1 MVQLP
6 LVDLKNHETVH
17 AMNPCTPSTPIEA
30 NGFLGVASPPHE
42 LVPNPQRPLKA
53 LFVITSM
60 PVGGAETLLV
70 NLLRKFR
77 PSHIVP
83 SVACLKDKGPLGQ
96 EIAQEFDVTEHWLKS
111 KYDLRVLPRLAA
123 HIRKGKFD
131 ALISVGA
138 GDKMFWGR
146 LAARLASLPVVCSAL
161 HSTGWPDGVGKMNRW
176 LTPITDAFIAVA
188 KPHGQFLI
196 DFETFPANKV
206 VVIPNG
212 IDTIRF
218 RPHQESKAEVRREL
232 GLALDTPIVGIVAAL
247 RPEKNHLLFIGAA
260 SKVIAKF
267 PKAHFVIIGDGPE
280 RSNIENT
287 IAALKLEKSVSLL
300 GTRSD
305 TPRLLAAM
313 DVFALTSHNEASPVS
328 ILEALSCGV
337 PVVST
342 RVGSVAES
350 VHDQW
355 NGFTVEPGDVEAV
368 ADRIKHLLWNK
379 ETAELMGN
387 NGREHV
393 QSLGSLD
400 TMVQM
405 YEHLI
410 HSIFD
415 RKTNRV
421 Q

>member
-1 MVQLP
+1 MTYCTQANAIDAKG
-6 LVDLKNHETVH
+6 DLRHSIQH
-17 AMNPCTPSTPIEA
+17 
-30 NGFLGVASPPHE
+30 GE
-42 LVPNPQRPLKA
+42 LVPDPQRPLKA
-53 LFVITSM
+53 IFVITSM

-83 SVACLKDKGPLGQ
+83 SVACLKGKGPLGE
-96 EIAQEFDVTEHWLKS
+96 EIASEFSVTEHWLTS
-111 KYDLRVLPRLAA
+111 KYDLRVLPRLAC
-123 HIRKGKFD
+123 HMRKEKFD
-131 ALISVGA
+131 AMISVGA

-146 LAARLASLPVVCSAL
+146 LAARLASVPVICSAL

-176 LTPITDAFIAVA
+176 LSPITDAFIAVA
-188 KPHGQFLI
+188 KPHGQFLTE
-196 DFETFPANKV
+196 FEKFPASKV

-212 IDTIRF
+212 VDTNRF
-218 RPHQESKAEVRREL
+218 QPNSESRQEVRSEL
-232 GLALDTPIVGIVAAL
+232 GLASSTPIIGIVAAL
-247 RPEKNHLLFIGAA
+247 RPEKNHTLFVNAA
-260 SKVIAKF
+260 SKVLAKF
-267 PKAHFVIIGDGPE
+267 PRAHFVIIGDGPE
-280 RSNIENT
+280 RPNIENA
-287 IAALKLEKSVSLL
+287 IASLGIEKKVSLL

-305 TPRLLAAM
+305 IPRLLAAM

-342 RVGSVAES
+342 RVGSITES

-355 NGFTVEPGDVEAV
+355 NGFSVEPGDIDAV
-368 ADRIKHLLWNK
+368 ADRIQFLLWNK
-379 ETAELMGN
+379 STAEMMGG

-393 QSLGSLD
+393 QSNGSLE
-400 TMVQM
+400 TMVEM

-421 Q
+421 Y

>member
-1 MVQLP
+1 MAS
-6 LVDLKNHETVH
+6 HE
-17 AMNPCTPSTPIEA
+17 P
-30 NGFLGVASPPHE
+30 FLE
-42 LVPNPQRPLKA
+42 PNPQRPLKT

-70 NLLRKFR
+70 NLLRNFR
-77 PSHIVP
+77 PSHVVP
-83 SVACLKDKGPLGQ
+83 SVACLKEKGPLGE
-96 EIAQEFDVTEHWLKS
+96 EIEKEFTLTEHWLKS
-111 KYDLRVLPRLAA
+111 KYDLRVLPTLAS
-123 HIRKGKFD
+123 HIRNEKID

-146 LAARLASLPVVCSAL
+146 LAARIASVPVICSAL
-161 HSTGWPDGVGKMNRW
+161 HSTGWPDGVGRMNRW
-176 LTPITDAFIAVA
+176 LTPVTDAFIAVA
-188 KPHGQFLI
+188 KPHGQFLV
-196 DFETFPANKV
+196 DFEKFPAGKV

-212 IDTIRF
+212 VDTIRF
-218 RPHQESKAEVRREL
+218 QPDHESRSQVRKD
-232 GLALDTPIVGIVAAL
+232 LALAPDTPLVGIVAAL
-247 RPEKNHLLFIGAA
+247 RPEKNHALFLNAA
-260 SKVIAKF
+260 SKVIGKF
-267 PKAHFVIIGDGPE
+267 PRAHFVIVGDGPE
-280 RSNIENT
+280 RTNIENT
-287 IAALKLEKSVSLL
+287 IAALNLGKKISLL

-350 VHDQW
+350 VHDHR
-355 NGFTVEPGDVEAV
+355 NGFTVEPGDVDAL
-368 ADRIKHLLWNK
+368 ADRIQYLLMNK
-379 ETAELMGN
+379 ESAEMMGN
-387 NGREHV
+387 VGREHV
-393 QSLGSLD
+393 QSHGSLE
-400 TMVQM
+400 TMVRS

>member
-1 MVQLP
+1 MA
-6 LVDLKNHETVH
+6 H
-17 AMNPCTPSTPIEA
+17 CTQAPALDTKEKIHIA
-30 NGFLGVASPPHE
+30 IHRDE
-42 LVPNPQRPLKA
+42 LVPEPQKPLKV

-60 PVGGAETLLV
+60 QVGGAETLLV

-83 SVACLKDKGPLGQ
+83 SVACLKEKGPLG
-96 EIAQEFDVTEHWLKS
+96 EELENEFAVTEHWLRS
-111 KYDLRVLPRLAA
+111 KHDLRVLPRLTS
-123 HIRKGKFD
+123 HIRKEKFD
-131 ALISVGA
+131 AVISVGA

-146 LAARLASLPVVCSAL
+146 LAAKLGSVPVICSAL

-196 DFETFPANKV
+196 DFEKFPACKV
-206 VVIPNG
+206 AVIPNG
-212 IDTIRF
+212 VDTNRF
-218 RPHQESKAEVRREL
+218 QPNSEAREQVRSEL
-232 GLALDTPIVGIVAAL
+232 GLVLDTPIIGIVAAL
-247 RPEKNHLLFIGAA
+247 RPEKNHLLFVNAA
-260 SKVIAKF
+260 SKVLEKF
-267 PKAHFVIIGDGPE
+267 PRAHFIIIGDGPE
-280 RSNIENT
+280 RPKIENA
-287 IAALKLEKSVSLL
+287 ISALGMERQVSLL

-342 RVGSVAES
+342 RVGSVTES

-355 NGFTVEPGDVEAV
+355 NGFVVEPGDVDAV
-368 ADRIKHLLWNK
+368 AERIQFLLWNK
-379 ETAELMGN
+379 STAKMMGS

-393 QSLGSLD
+393 QSQGSLE
-400 TMVQM
+400 TMVEM

>member
-1 MVQLP
+1 MASHKPCDPKSSANVLAMTPRQQTT
-6 LVDLKNHETVH
+6 KFEAKETV
-17 AMNPCTPSTPIEA
+17 ST
-30 NGFLGVASPPHE
+30 VWHSDE
-42 LVPNPQRPLKA
+42 LVPNPHRPLKT

-70 NLLRKFR
+70 NLLRNFR

-83 SVACLKDKGPLGQ
+83 SVACLKEKGPLGE
-96 EIAQEFDVTEHWLKS
+96 EIAKEFKLTEHWLKN
-111 KYDLRVLPRLAA
+111 KYDLRVLPRLAD
-123 HIRKGKFD
+123 HIRKEKID

-146 LAARLASLPVVCSAL
+146 LAARFASVPVICSAL
-161 HSTGWPDGVGKMNRW
+161 HSTGWPDGVGRCNRW

-188 KPHGQFLI
+188 KPHGQFLV
-196 DFETFPANKV
+196 DFEKFPASKV
-206 VVIPNG
+206 TVIPNG
-212 IDTIRF
+212 VDTIRF
-218 RPHQESKAEVRREL
+218 QPNHESRSQVRKDL
-232 GLALDTPIVGIVAAL
+232 GLAPDTPLVGIVAAL
-247 RPEKNHLLFIGAA
+247 RPEKNHTLFLNAA
-260 SKVIAKF
+260 RKVIGEI
-267 PKAHFVIIGDGPE
+267 PRAHFVIVGDGPE
-280 RSNIENT
+280 RTNIENSV
-287 IAALKLEKSVSLL
+287 AALNLGKNVSLL

-305 TPRLLAAM
+305 TPSLLAAM

-350 VHDQW
+350 VHDQR
-355 NGFTVEPGDVEAV
+355 NGFTVEPGDIIALAE
-368 ADRIKHLLWNK
+368 RIQYLLMNK
-379 ETAELMGN
+379 ETAEMMGSV
-387 NGREHV
+387 GREHV
-393 QSLGSLD
+393 QSHGSLE
-400 TMVQM
+400 TMVRM

>member
-1 MVQLP
+1 MVDQRAHP
-6 LVDLKNHETVH
+6 G
-17 AMNPCTPSTPIEA
+17 PI
-30 NGFLGVASPPHE
+30 GE
-42 LVPNPQRPLKA
+42 LVPNPQRPLKT

-77 PSHIVP
+77 STHIVP
-83 SVACLKDKGPLGQ
+83 SVACLKEKGPLG
-96 EIAQEFDVTEHWLKS
+96 EEMAFEFPVTEHWLKS
-111 KYDLRVLPRLAA
+111 KYDLRVLPRLAN
-123 HIRKGKFD
+123 HIRKEKID
-131 ALISVGA
+131 AIITVGA

-146 LAARLASLPVVCSAL
+146 LAGKYAAVPVICSAL

-188 KPHGQFLI
+188 KPHGGFLI
-196 DFETFPANKV
+196 DFEKFPASKV

-212 IDTIRF
+212 VDTVRF
-218 RPHQESKAEVRREL
+218 QPNSQARAAVRSEL
-232 GLALDTPIVGIVAAL
+232 GLAPDTPIVGIVAAL
-247 RPEKNHLLFIGAA
+247 RPEKNHALFLEAA

-267 PKAHFVIIGDGPE
+267 PNAHFVIVGDGPE
-280 RSNIENT
+280 RANVERTLSSLQL
-287 IAALKLEKSVSLL
+287 AGKVSLL

-313 DVFALTSHNEASPVS
+313 NVFALTSHNEASPVS

-355 NGFTVEPGDVEAV
+355 NGFTVKPGDSDAICE
-368 ADRIKHLLWNK
+368 RIKYLLWNK
-379 ETAELMGN
+379 STADVMGS

-393 QSLGSLD
+393 QANHSLE
-400 TMVQM
+400 TMVRM

-415 RKTNRV
+415 RKSNRV

>member
-1 MVQLP
+1 MASYETYDPKSYTNVLAMTPRLQTKQLEATES
-6 LVDLKNHETVH
+6 L
-17 AMNPCTPSTPIEA
+17 STSMH
-30 NGFLGVASPPHE
+30 GDE

-83 SVACLKDKGPLGQ
+83 SVACLKEKGPLGE
-96 EIAQEFDVTEHWLKS
+96 EIAKEFKLSEHWLKS
-111 KYDLRVLPRLAA
+111 KYDLRVLPALAS
-123 HIRKGKFD
+123 HIRKEKID

-146 LAARLASLPVVCSAL
+146 LAARFASVPVICSAL
-161 HSTGWPDGVGKMNRW
+161 HSTGWPDGVGRWNRW
-176 LTPITDAFIAVA
+176 LTPFTDAFIAVA
-188 KPHGQFLI
+188 KPHGQFLV
-196 DFETFPANKV
+196 DFEKFPASKV
-206 VVIPNG
+206 AVIPNG
-212 IDTIRF
+212 VDTSRF
-218 RPHQESKAEVRREL
+218 HPNYESRSQVRKEL
-232 GLALDTPIVGIVAAL
+232 GLALDTPLVGIVAAL
-247 RPEKNHLLFIGAA
+247 RPEKNHALFLNAA
-260 SKVIAKF
+260 NKVISEI
-267 PKAHFVIIGDGPE
+267 PRAHFVIVGDGPE
-280 RSNIENT
+280 RTHIENT
-287 IAALKLEKSVSLL
+287 IAALNLGKKVSLL

-305 TPRLLAAM
+305 TPSLLAAM

-350 VHDQW
+350 VHDQR
-355 NGFTVEPGDVEAV
+355 NGFTVEPGDVEAL
-368 ADRIKHLLWNK
+368 AERIKYLLQNK
-379 ETAELMGN
+379 ETAEMMGN
-387 NGREHV
+387 VGREHV
-393 QSLGSLD
+393 QSNGSLE
-400 TMVQM
+400 TMVRK

>member
-1 MVQLP
+1 MTLCTQARTTEAI
-6 LVDLKNHETVH
+6 HEERH
-17 AMNPCTPSTPIEA
+17 LS
-30 NGFLGVASPPHE
+30 ASVNE
-42 LVPNPQRPLKA
+42 LVANPQRPLKT

-70 NLLRKFR
+70 NMLRKFR
-77 PSHIVP
+77 GTHIVP
-83 SVACLKDKGPLGQ
+83 SIACLKEQGPLGD
-96 EIAQEFDVTEHWLKS
+96 EMAREFPVTQHWLRS
-111 KYDLRVLPRLAA
+111 KYDVRVLFRLAN
-123 HIRKGKFD
+123 HIRKERID
-131 ALISVGA
+131 AIVSVGA

-146 LAARLASLPVVCSAL
+146 LAGKCASVPVICSAL

-176 LTPITDAFIAVA
+176 LTSITDAFIAVA

-196 DFETFPANKV
+196 DFEKFPASKV

-212 IDTIRF
+212 VDTNRF
-218 RPHQESKAEVRREL
+218 KPNHAARATVRQEL
-232 GLALDTPIVGIVAAL
+232 GLAPGTSIVGIVAAL
-247 RPEKNHLLFIGAA
+247 RPEKNHTLFLEAA
-260 SKVIAKF
+260 RKVVVKF
-267 PKAHFVIIGDGPE
+267 PNAHFVIVGDGPE
-280 RSNIENT
+280 REKIESS
-287 IAALKLEKSVSLL
+287 IASLKLTQNVSLL

-313 DVFALTSHNEASPVS
+313 NVFALTSHIEASPVS

-355 NGFTVEPGDVEAV
+355 NGFTVEPGDADAV
-368 ADRIKHLLWNK
+368 CERIKYLLLNK
-379 ETAELMGN
+379 STADVMGC

-393 QSLGSLD
+393 QANGSLE
-400 TMVQM
+400 TMVRM

>member
-1 MVQLP
+1 MAS
-6 LVDLKNHETVH
+6 HE
-17 AMNPCTPSTPIEA
+17 P
-30 NGFLGVASPPHE
+30 FLE
-42 LVPNPQRPLKA
+42 PNPQRPLKT

-70 NLLRKFR
+70 NLLRNFR
-77 PSHIVP
+77 PSHVVP
-83 SVACLKDKGPLGQ
+83 SVACLKEKGPLGE
-96 EIAQEFDVTEHWLKS
+96 EIEKEFTLTEHWLKS
-111 KYDLRVLPRLAA
+111 KYDLRVLPTLAS
-123 HIRKGKFD
+123 HIRNEKID

-146 LAARLASLPVVCSAL
+146 LAARIASVPVICSAL
-161 HSTGWPDGVGKMNRW
+161 HSTGWPDGVGRMNRW
-176 LTPITDAFIAVA
+176 LTPVTDAFIAVA
-188 KPHGQFLI
+188 KPHGQFLV
-196 DFETFPANKV
+196 DFEKFPAGKV

-212 IDTIRF
+212 VDTIRF
-218 RPHQESKAEVRREL
+218 QPDHESRSQVRKD
-232 GLALDTPIVGIVAAL
+232 LALAPDTPLVGIVAAL
-247 RPEKNHLLFIGAA
+247 RPEKNHALFLNAA
-260 SKVIAKF
+260 SKVIGKF
-267 PKAHFVIIGDGPE
+267 PRAHFVIVGDGPE
-280 RSNIENT
+280 RTNLENT
-287 IAALKLEKSVSLL
+287 IAALNLGKKISLL

-350 VHDQW
+350 VHDHR
-355 NGFTVEPGDVEAV
+355 NGFTVEPGDVDAL
-368 ADRIKHLLWNK
+368 ADRIQYLLMNK
-379 ETAELMGN
+379 ESAEMMGN
-387 NGREHV
+387 VGREHV
-393 QSLGSLD
+393 QSHGSLE
-400 TMVQM
+400 TMVRS

>member
-1 MVQLP
+1 MT
-6 LVDLKNHETVH
+6 N
-17 AMNPCTPSTPIEA
+17 CTQA
-30 NGFLGVASPPHE
+30 NSIDAKDELSNSKHRHG
-42 LVPNPQRPLKA
+42 LVPDPQRPLKS

-83 SVACLKDKGPLGQ
+83 SVACLKGKGPLGE
-96 EIAQEFDVTEHWLKS
+96 EIADEFAVTEHWLQS
-111 KYDLRVLPRLAA
+111 KYDLRVLPRLVR
-123 HIRKGKFD
+123 HMRKEKFD
-131 ALISVGA
+131 AMISVGA

-146 LAARLASLPVVCSAL
+146 LAARLASVPVICSAL
-161 HSTGWPDGVGKMNRW
+161 HSTGWPDGVGKLNRW
-176 LTPITDAFIAVA
+176 LSPITDAFIAVA
-188 KPHGQFLI
+188 KPHGQFLTE
-196 DFETFPANKV
+196 FEKFPASRV

-212 IDTIRF
+212 VDTNRF
-218 RPHQESKAEVRREL
+218 QPNSESRLEVRREL
-232 GLALDTPIVGIVAAL
+232 GLAACTPIIGIVAAL
-247 RPEKNHLLFIGAA
+247 RSEKNHTLFVNAA
-260 SKVIAKF
+260 CKVLAKF
-267 PKAHFVIIGDGPE
+267 PRAHFVIIGDGPE
-280 RSNIENT
+280 RPNIENA
-287 IAALKLEKSVSLL
+287 IAALGIENKVSLL

-342 RVGSVAES
+342 RVGSVTES

-355 NGFTVEPGDVEAV
+355 NGFSVEPGDVDAV
-368 ADRIKHLLWNK
+368 ADRIKFLLWNK
-379 ETAELMGN
+379 STAEMMGS

-393 QSLGSLD
+393 QSHGSLE
-400 TMVQM
+400 TMVEM

>member
-1 MVQLP
+1 MIPCHQ
-6 LVDLKNHETVH
+6 NSSFETKT
-17 AMNPCTPSTPIEA
+17 ASTTSM
-30 NGFLGVASPPHE
+30 LSDE
-42 LVPNPQRPLKA
+42 LVPNPQRPLNA

-70 NLLRKFR
+70 NLLRRFR
-77 PSHIVP
+77 SSHIVP
-83 SVACLKDKGPLGQ
+83 SVACLKEKGPLGE
-96 EIAQEFDVTEHWLKS
+96 EIAREFKLTEHWLRS
-111 KYDLRVLPRLAA
+111 KYDLRVLPSLAN
-123 HIRKGKFD
+123 HIRKKKID
-131 ALISVGA
+131 AVISVGA

-146 LAARLASLPVVCSAL
+146 LAAKLASAPVICSAL
-161 HSTGWPDGVGKMNRW
+161 HSTGWPDGVGRMNRW

-188 KPHGQFLI
+188 KPHGQFLVN
-196 DFETFPANKV
+196 FEKFPASKV
-206 VVIPNG
+206 AVIPNG
-212 IDTIRF
+212 VDTHRF
-218 RPHQESKAEVRREL
+218 RPNHESKTQIREEL
-232 GLALDTPIVGIVAAL
+232 GLAPDTPLIGIVAAL
-247 RPEKNHLLFIGAA
+247 RPEKNHALFLNAA
-260 SKVIAKF
+260 SRVIEKI
-267 PKAHFVIIGDGPE
+267 PNAHFVIVGDGPE
-280 RSNIENT
+280 RINIEST
-287 IAALKLEKSVSLL
+287 IAALSLGESVSLL

-305 TPRLLAAM
+305 TPSLLAAM

-355 NGFTVEPGDVEAV
+355 NGFTVEPGDVDAV
-368 ADRIKHLLWNK
+368 AERVQYLLMNK
-379 ETAELMGN
+379 ETAETMGN

-393 QSLGSLD
+393 QSHGSLE
-400 TMVQM
+400 TMVRM

-415 RKTNRV
+415 RKTNRI

>member
-1 MVQLP
+1 MAS
-6 LVDLKNHETVH
+6 HE
-17 AMNPCTPSTPIEA
+17 P
-30 NGFLGVASPPHE
+30 FLE
-42 LVPNPQRPLKA
+42 PNPQRPLKT

-70 NLLRKFR
+70 NLLRNFR
-77 PSHIVP
+77 PSHVVP
-83 SVACLKDKGPLGQ
+83 SVACLKEKGPLGE
-96 EIAQEFDVTEHWLKS
+96 EIEKEFTLTEHWLKS
-111 KYDLRVLPRLAA
+111 KYDLRVLPTLAS
-123 HIRKGKFD
+123 HIRNEKID
-131 ALISVGA
+131 ALNSVGA

-146 LAARLASLPVVCSAL
+146 LAARIASVPVICSAL
-161 HSTGWPDGVGKMNRW
+161 HSTGWPDGVGRMNRW
-176 LTPITDAFIAVA
+176 LTPVTDAFIAVA
-188 KPHGQFLI
+188 KPHGQFLV
-196 DFETFPANKV
+196 DFEKFPAGKV

-212 IDTIRF
+212 VDTIRF
-218 RPHQESKAEVRREL
+218 QPDHESRSQVRKD
-232 GLALDTPIVGIVAAL
+232 LALAPDTPLVGIVAAL
-247 RPEKNHLLFIGAA
+247 RPEKNHALFLNAA
-260 SKVIAKF
+260 SKVIGKF
-267 PKAHFVIIGDGPE
+267 PRAHFVIVGDGPE
-280 RSNIENT
+280 RTNIENT
-287 IAALKLEKSVSLL
+287 IAALNLGKKISLL

-350 VHDQW
+350 VHDHR
-355 NGFTVEPGDVEAV
+355 NGFTVEPGDVDAL
-368 ADRIKHLLWNK
+368 ADRIQYLLMNK
-379 ETAELMGN
+379 ESAEMMGN
-387 NGREHV
+387 VGREHV
-393 QSLGSLD
+393 QSHGSLE
-400 TMVQM
+400 TMVRS